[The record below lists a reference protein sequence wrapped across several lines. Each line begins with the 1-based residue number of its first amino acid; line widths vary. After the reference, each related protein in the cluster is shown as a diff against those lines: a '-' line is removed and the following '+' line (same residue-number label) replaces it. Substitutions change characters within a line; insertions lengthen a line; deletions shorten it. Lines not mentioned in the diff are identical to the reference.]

1 MAAPPQPPPTGPG
14 PGPGPGPPAAPAP
27 PPPPLPTAPGP
38 GPGPGQAPGP
48 GQPPGPPLPAQV
60 AAAQAQDFDPVQRFR
75 LLIPQLKES
84 LQTLMKV
91 AAQNLVQNSSIDN
104 GQKSADGALQRFDK
118 SLEEF
123 YALCDQLEL
132 CLVSDTPPPPAPW
145 LSLSFQDTPSVL
157 PTLVPPPDPSPLS
170 NSAPPAPFSPPR
182 PIPAS
187 PVLSLLLRPPTPSDP
202 PFVFPPSAWP
212 TSASRRA
219 STAPST
225 PPPWCRQPPKVRGGR
240 ARPSPTP
247 STCPSSR
254 PKSPVPR
261 TSTTPCWRGPTRSL
275 ASFPHRGGPECL
287 GGVCPRG
294 SQTPPRPRMM
304 V

>member
-27 PPPPLPTAPGP
+27 PPPLPAAP

-132 CLVSDTPPPPAPW
+132 CLRLAHECLSQSFDSAKHAPALVPAAPKNEGGAGETLPYTQYLPLIKAQIAGAKDIHNALLEGANKITGKLPPPGAP
-145 LSLSFQDTPSVL
+145 
-157 PTLVPPPDPSPLS
+157 
-170 NSAPPAPFSPPR
+170 
-182 PIPAS
+182 
-187 PVLSLLLRPPTPSDP
+187 
-202 PFVFPPSAWP
+202 
-212 TSASRRA
+212 
-219 STAPST
+219 
-225 PPPWCRQPPKVRGGR
+225 
-240 ARPSPTP
+240 
-247 STCPSSR
+247 
-254 PKSPVPR
+254 
-261 TSTTPCWRGPTRSL
+261 
-275 ASFPHRGGPECL
+275 
-287 GGVCPRG
+287 
-294 SQTPPRPRMM
+294 
-304 V
+304 

>member
-132 CLVSDTPPPPAPW
+132 CLRLAHECLSQSFDSAKHAPALVPAAPKGEGGAGETLPYTQYLPLIKAQIAGAKDIHNALLEGANKITGKLPPP
-145 LSLSFQDTPSVL
+145 
-157 PTLVPPPDPSPLS
+157 
-170 NSAPPAPFSPPR
+170 
-182 PIPAS
+182 
-187 PVLSLLLRPPTPSDP
+187 
-202 PFVFPPSAWP
+202 
-212 TSASRRA
+212 
-219 STAPST
+219 
-225 PPPWCRQPPKVRGGR
+225 
-240 ARPSPTP
+240 
-247 STCPSSR
+247 
-254 PKSPVPR
+254 
-261 TSTTPCWRGPTRSL
+261 
-275 ASFPHRGGPECL
+275 GGP
-287 GGVCPRG
+287 
-294 SQTPPRPRMM
+294 
-304 V
+304 